1 MGKVK
6 QESKMDKAT
15 IKDLNFD
22 TKNANKHTERG
33 MRLLEKSLSKLGAG
47 RSILL
52 DKDNNII
59 AGNGVI
65 EVAGQIGLEN
75 IKIIETDGNEIIAV
89 KRKDVSLNSK
99 KGRELALADNQTA
112 KVGIDFDF
120 EVIDDLSN
128 EFDLNLKEW
137 EFEPLVFDN
146 KLEASEDDYEVTDTE
161 AITTNIVLGDLVE
174 FKKDSQ
180 TLHRLMCGD
189 STDTEQVAKL
199 MNGNKADM
207 VFTSPPYNQGGGG
220 MKYDYNGD
228 VKKLYQQKTDKK
240 TDKEYFDF
248 CISILNQISNI
259 VKNSAA
265 VFWNVAYNANA
276 RSDYGKIV
284 FSDYN
289 PFSVQETIV
298 WDKTH
303 AFPTASKGILSR
315 RCELV
320 FLMSKEKY
328 FTNQGENEVI
338 DNLWVVNSNGSQH
351 ELHKACYPIG
361 LPTKGINL
369 CSKQGDII
377 YEPFT
382 GTGTTMV
389 AAHQLQRKC
398 YGMEIDPIYCQVIID
413 RMLQLDSNLEVNING
428 EQYK

>member
-1 MGKVK
+1 
-6 QESKMDKAT
+6 
-15 IKDLNFD
+15 
-22 TKNANKHTERG
+22 
-33 MRLLEKSLSKLGAG
+33 
-47 RSILL
+47 
-52 DKDNNII
+52 
-59 AGNGVI
+59 
-65 EVAGQIGLEN
+65 
-75 IKIIETDGNEIIAV
+75 
-89 KRKDVSLNSK
+89 
-99 KGRELALADNQTA
+99 
-112 KVGIDFDF
+112 
-120 EVIDDLSN
+120 
-128 EFDLNLKEW
+128 
-137 EFEPLVFDN
+137 
-146 KLEASEDDYEVTDTE
+146 
-161 AITTNIVLGDLVE
+161 
-174 FKKDSQ
+174 
-180 TLHRLMCGD
+180 
-189 STDTEQVAKL
+189 
-199 MNGNKADM
+199 
-207 VFTSPPYNQGGGG
+207 

-398 YGMEIDPIYCQVIID
+398 YGMEIDPVYCQVIID
-413 RMLQLDSNLEVNING
+413 RMLKLDSNLEVIVNG
-428 EQYK
+428 KQYK